1 MTKTTQTALKN
12 YMSLKKRVVLD
23 GLLVGFLAGAFT
35 VFYRIMLSFFDHIRH
50 GIFHRQISFFQL
62 GAIFFAFLLFSLIV
76 GYFVKWCP
84 LSSGSGI
91 PQIQGEMLGAVDMEP
106 EKIIISKFIG
116 GGLSNL
122 AGLSLGREGPSIQI
136 GGAAGKLLSKWLK
149 RDSNEQRFM
158 ISAGASAGLAAAFN
172 APISGTIFALEE
184 MHKNFSPLILI
195 PCLIAS
201 IVADYLSKNIF
212 GLESSFHFIVLEKS
226 LPLSNYPHII
236 GVGIFVGCIGA
247 LFNYLILKGQDFY
260 KILPLPKTLYPFVAF
275 FTSIVLGFILYDV
288 LGGGHHLVEKL
299 IESEMS
305 IQALILLLVV
315 KLLFTSLS
323 YGSSAQGGIFLPVLV
338 LGALGGGIYVSFI
351 GRTSLLDS
359 IYFSNFVILGMAGI
373 LTAVVRS
380 PILSIMLVTEMVGSL
395 SHMLAFCLVAI
406 VSYLTAEFLGSL
418 PIYESLL
425 ERLLSKSPG
434 EIEESVEEKAI
445 TEFTIHMHALI
456 CGKKLKDIILPE
468 KVLIVSV
475 KRGSSEFIPNGET
488 TLCGGDHITVLCDK
502 SNLAIVKDYF
512 IHL

>member
-1 MTKTTQTALKN
+1 
-12 YMSLKKRVVLD
+12 MSLKKRVVLD
-23 GLLVGFLAGAFT
+23 GLLVGFLAGALT
-35 VFYRIMLSFFDHIRH
+35 VFYRIMLSFFDRLRDT
-50 GIFHRQISFFQL
+50 IFHNGQSFL
-62 GAIFFAFLLFSLIV
+62 YIGLIVLLFFSFSLIV
-76 GYFVKWCP
+76 GYLVKWCP

-91 PQIQGEMLGAVDMEP
+91 PQIQGELLGTVDMDA
-106 EKIIISKFIG
+106 EKVIFSKFIG
-116 GGLSNL
+116 GGLANL
-122 AGLSLGREGPSIQI
+122 SGLSLGREGPSIQI
-136 GGAAGKLLSKWLK
+136 GGAAGKLLSRWLK
-149 RDSNEQRFM
+149 KDTNEERFM

-212 GLESSFHFIVLEKS
+212 GLESSFHFIVLS
-226 LPLSNYPHII
+226 SPLPLSNYPHII
-236 GVGIFVGCIGA
+236 GLGIFAGLVGA
-247 LFNYLILKGQDFY
+247 LFNYLILRGQDFY
-260 KILPLPKTLYPFVAF
+260 KKLPLPPVLRPSVAF
-275 FTSIVLGFILYDV
+275 LTSIALGFTVYDV

-299 IESEMS
+299 IETDMS
-305 IQALILLLVV
+305 TQFLLLLFVL
-315 KLLFTSLS
+315 KLLFTALS

-338 LGALGGGIYVSFI
+338 LGALSGGLYVSFV

-406 VSYLTAEFLGSL
+406 VSYLTAELLGSL

-425 ERLLSKSPG
+425 ERLLSRSTQ
-434 EIEESVEEKAI
+434 ELDDSIEEKTV
-445 TEFTIHMHALI
+445 TEFTIALNASI
-456 CGKKLKDIILPE
+456 CGKKLKDIVLPE

-475 KRGSSEFIPNGET
+475 KRGATEFIPNGKT
-488 TLCGGDHITVLCDK
+488 SLSGGDRITVLCDK
-502 SNLAIVKDYF
+502 SNLATVKDYF
-512 IHL
+512 TYL